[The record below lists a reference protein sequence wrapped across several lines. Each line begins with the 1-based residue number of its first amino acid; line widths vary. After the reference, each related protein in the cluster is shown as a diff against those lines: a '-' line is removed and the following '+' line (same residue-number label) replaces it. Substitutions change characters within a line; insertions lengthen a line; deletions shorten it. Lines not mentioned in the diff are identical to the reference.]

1 MTIGDHHIHREKKEH
16 KYHFDSLQLHGGQK
30 PDPTTNARAV
40 PIYASTS
47 YVFSDIDEVEDI
59 INFRKEAFVY
69 SRLSNPTTDVFE
81 KRMALLEGGIMA
93 TATSSGVAAQFMT
106 VATLC
111 RTGDNVVASSSLYG
125 GSYNQF
131 SNQFPKMG
139 VTTKFIATNNP
150 EDYKQAIDSKT
161 KLIYVESIGNPQF
174 QIPDFKA
181 LADVAHEAGIPF
193 VVDNTFGGGGYLVN
207 PIEYG
212 ADIVVHSATKWIG
225 GHGTTIGGV
234 VIDSGNFNW
243 NNGNFPD
250 FTEPCPSYHG
260 LRFWEKFGNKSFTYR
275 LRVET
280 LRDVGSCQNPFGSFM
295 LLQGL
300 ETLSLRV
307 QRHVDNAL
315 ELAKWLQE
323 RSDVAWVSYPGL
335 EDHPSHEMAKKYL
348 RGGFG
353 GVLTFGV
360 KGSLNAFIDSVK
372 MASHLANVGDAK
384 TLIIAPA
391 ITSHAQMTTEE
402 QEENGIT
409 KDMIRVS
416 VGIEHIDDIKW
427 DFAQALKQSNKSI
440 EKLMD
445 KLHFN

>member
-1 MTIGDHHIHREKKEH
+1 MTLSDHHLHREKKEH
-16 KYHFDSLQLHGGQK
+16 KYQFDSLQLHGGQK
-30 PDPTTNARAV
+30 PDSTTNARAV
-40 PIYASTS
+40 PVYATTS
-47 YVFSDIDEVEDI
+47 YVFGDMDEVEDI
-59 INFRKEAFVY
+59 VNFRKEAFLY
-69 SRLSNPTTDVFE
+69 TRLSNPTTDVFE

-111 RTGDNVVASSSLYG
+111 RTGDNIVASSSLYG

-131 SNQFPKMG
+131 NNQFPKMG

-193 VVDNTFGGGGYLVN
+193 VVDNTFGGGGYLIN

-234 VIDSGNFNW
+234 VIDSGKFNW

-260 LRFWEKFGNKSFTYR
+260 LRFWERFGNKSFTYR
-275 LRVET
+275 LRAET

-323 RSDVAWVSYPGL
+323 RSDVSWVSYPGL
-335 EDHPSHEMAKKYL
+335 EDHPCHDMAKKYL

-360 KGSLNAFIDSVK
+360 KGSLNTFMESVK

-384 TLIIAPA
+384 TLILAPA
-391 ITSHAQMTTEE
+391 LISHAQMTTEE
-402 QEENGIT
+402 QEANGIT